1 MSDEMDFR
9 PKRVPIA
16 VDAGSSV
23 SFHVTVADVS
33 QIPNPV
39 WKGQAKSLDG
49 LVVEDFQVTPDATG
63 ASCVLFPAQTRA
75 LFDSNTTTYQ
85 QQVVGNEGSPAT
97 WVGWYDI
104 QVGYD
109 TGMLR
114 TVVKGPLRIEEDV
127 TT

>member
-1 MSDEMDFR
+1 MSETLDYR

-23 SFHVTVADVS
+23 SFHVTVADIT

-49 LVVEDFQVTPDATG
+49 LVVEDFQMTPDATG
-63 ASCVLFPAQTRA
+63 ANAVLFPAQTRA
-75 LFDSNTTTYQ
+75 LFESNTTTYQ
-85 QQVVGNEGSPAT
+85 QQVVGAAGDPAT

-114 TVVKGPLRIEEDV
+114 TVVKGPLLIEEDV